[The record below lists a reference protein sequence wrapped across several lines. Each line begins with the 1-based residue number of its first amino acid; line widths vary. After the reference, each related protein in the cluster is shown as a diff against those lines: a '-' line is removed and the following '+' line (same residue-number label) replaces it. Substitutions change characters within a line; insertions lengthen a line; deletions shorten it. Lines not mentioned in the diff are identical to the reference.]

1 MKKFNLEA
9 LKNIPILEVLS
20 ALGSKELKGKFT
32 TCLNYAAHNNND
44 GKPSMYIYEK
54 SNVCKCFACNLG
66 GNTIEVAKF
75 AFNGDFIKACEFLHA
90 HWNIPFLDDSNFT
103 SVNVPRFEAPKR
115 EITYMEFSKE
125 KEYQSFKVNELI
137 AGYGLESEEGKLKIV
152 YSFIYRF
159 SLMTEQ
165 SKKENYYKGRGI
177 NIPLDKIGFLS
188 YGDIKSLEKSLLR
201 YFPLEDL
208 VRFKVFNKNRA
219 GWNYS
224 YDVAIVP
231 FFDLY
236 SDLITGFS
244 VRVLNP
250 NNKGAKELNVFCG
263 DIIYPM
269 PFGLTYQTLKD
280 KEWIWICE
288 GHIDALSG
296 IASSKKDNVS
306 FISFAGVYTY
316 KDSLLGLLKSK
327 NVVICFDKDTAGEKS
342 GSELGEKLRK
352 LGINTFIANW
362 ESQYNDLNELV
373 VANALSDIK
382 LQKAA

>member
-9 LKNIPILEVLS
+9 LNNIPILEVLS

-165 SKKENYYKGRGI
+165 SKKENYYKGR
-177 NIPLDKIGFLS
+177 
-188 YGDIKSLEKSLLR
+188 
-201 YFPLEDL
+201 
-208 VRFKVFNKNRA
+208 
-219 GWNYS
+219 
-224 YDVAIVP
+224 
-231 FFDLY
+231 
-236 SDLITGFS
+236 
-244 VRVLNP
+244 
-250 NNKGAKELNVFCG
+250 
-263 DIIYPM
+263 
-269 PFGLTYQTLKD
+269 
-280 KEWIWICE
+280 
-288 GHIDALSG
+288 
-296 IASSKKDNVS
+296 
-306 FISFAGVYTY
+306 
-316 KDSLLGLLKSK
+316 
-327 NVVICFDKDTAGEKS
+327 
-342 GSELGEKLRK
+342 
-352 LGINTFIANW
+352 
-362 ESQYNDLNELV
+362 
-373 VANALSDIK
+373 
-382 LQKAA
+382 